1 MNFRIDCNKLCQQA
15 ETYLLYVKRFYS
27 WLFCCEINLIRTNFT
42 EISRKSEEFLQLE
55 LEQLIVIL
63 NSDELN
69 VKSEEAVF
77 NAVIRW
83 IDYKV
88 DERKQVG
95 KEIEIFLLRF
105 SLKNIIDLLKC
116 VRLGLLTTNFF
127 LEKVKCHPYI
137 INNEMCKP
145 LVIETLKYL
154 YELDLDTHQVCDGC
168 CVFLFGELISFSKG
182 FISSKSN
189 RTTSDTT

>member
-1 MNFRIDCNKLCQQA
+1 MAF
-15 ETYLLYVKRFYS
+15 
-27 WLFCCEINLIRTNFT
+27 FCEMNLIRTNFT

-95 KEIEIFLLRF
+95 KEIEIFL
-105 SLKNIIDLLKC
+105 
-116 VRLGLLTTNFF
+116 
-127 LEKVKCHPYI
+127 
-137 INNEMCKP
+137 
-145 LVIETLKYL
+145 
-154 YELDLDTHQVCDGC
+154 
-168 CVFLFGELISFSKG
+168 
-182 FISSKSN
+182 
-189 RTTSDTT
+189 

>member
-1 MNFRIDCNKLCQQA
+1 M
-15 ETYLLYVKRFYS
+15 
-27 WLFCCEINLIRTNFT
+27 
-42 EISRKSEEFLQLE
+42 
-55 LEQLIVIL
+55 IL
-63 NSDELN
+63 NTDELN

-77 NAVIRW
+77 DAVIRW

-95 KEIEIFLLRF
+95 IRNRNISPIFL
-105 SLKNIIDLLKC
+105 LKNIIDLLKC

-137 INNEMCKP
+137 INNDACKP

-154 YELDLDTHQVCDGC
+154 YELDLDTHQVCLWSSL
-168 CVFLFGELISFSKG
+168 FLGEIISFSKDLLVQNPIARPRIPHEILFVCG
-182 FISSKSN
+182 GWSGGSPTSAIELYDVSILSN
-189 RTTSDTT
+189 NKNKDFEI